1 MSERIADRRHD
12 PLLPN
17 AWIVARREYVE
28 RVRSRL
34 FVVSTLVLVVLAVL
48 VAFAPIF
55 VKAIDSGTTT
65 RVAVAAS
72 DEKLAER
79 AIAIMEGVLNAQ
91 AGGRGSDAAKPYA
104 FVPSPSR
111 AHAIDDVSAA
121 RVDAALVAQ
130 RTASGAIDFT
140 FYTGEGIGPDRAQL
154 VGVGTLAVAILD
166 WTSSNTVVGREFT
179 LPTLD
184 VIAAGGP
191 TAGGAPITNAEFT
204 GRRVVGIV
212 FVVLI
217 FLLLVVYGMWVAAGV
232 VAEKTSRVMELIVAA
247 GSARQLLVG
256 KVVGIGLA
264 GFTQYACVLAP
275 ALLALVLQDQIAT
288 VIFGQADASIS
299 LSLAALTPGL
309 LGAYAL
315 YVVLGFV
322 LYGCIYAAA
331 GSLVSRPEDLQT
343 ISLPLSLI
351 AVAGYMVALL
361 SLSGGLPSVT
371 RFASFVPFWS
381 PFVMTTRLSVSRVEP
396 RELLVS
402 FGLLVATIGLAIAL
416 ATRAYAAGVLLYGQ
430 RPGLRAVLH
439 TIR

>member
-1 MSERIADRRHD
+1 MSRHD

-17 AWIVARREYVE
+17 AWIVARREFVE

-34 FVVSTLVLVVLAVL
+34 FVVSTLVLATLAVL

-65 RVAVAAS
+65 RVAVVAS
-72 DEKLAER
+72 DEALAQR
-79 AIAIMEGVLNAQ
+79 AIGIMEGVLNAQ
-91 AGGRGSDAAKPYA
+91 AGGTGSGVKPYA
-104 FVPSPSR
+104 FLPGTNR
-111 AHAIDDVSAA
+111 DQALEDVQWG

-130 RTASGAIDFT
+130 RTVTGAIDFT
-140 FYTGEGIGPDRAQL
+140 FYAGEGVGPDRAQL

-166 WTSSNTVVGREFT
+166 WTSANTVVGQQFQI
-179 LPTLD
+179 PTLD
-184 VIAAGGP
+184 VVAAGGP
-191 TAGGAPITNAEFT
+191 TAGGAPISNAEFA

-247 GSARQLLVG
+247 ASPRQLLVG
-256 KVVGIGLA
+256 KVAGIGAA

-275 ALLALVLQDQIAT
+275 ALTALVLQDQISAAL
-288 VIFGQADASIS
+288 FGPGESIAP
-299 LSLAALTPGL
+299 SLAALTPGL
-309 LGAYAL
+309 LAAYAL
-315 YVVLGFV
+315 FFVLGFA

-351 AVAGYMVALL
+351 AVAGYMIALL
-361 SLSGGLPSVT
+361 SLSGGMPALT

-381 PFVMTTRLSVSRVEP
+381 PLVMTTRLTVGRVDPSELALSFAILIVSIGIA
-396 RELLVS
+396 LV
-402 FGLLVATIGLAIAL
+402 L
-416 ATRAYAAGVLLYGQ
+416 ATRVYAAGILLYGQ
-430 RPGLRAVLH
+430 RPGLRAVLRA
-439 TIR
+439 IR

>member
-1 MSERIADRRHD
+1 VSRHD

-17 AWIVARREYVE
+17 AWIVAKREYVE

-34 FVVSTLVLVVLAVL
+34 FVISTLVLVLLAVL

-55 VKAIDSGTTT
+55 VRAIDSGTTT
-65 RVAVAAS
+65 RVAVVAS
-72 DEKLAER
+72 DPALAER
-79 AIAIMEGVLNAQ
+79 SIAIMEGVLNAQ
-91 AGGRGSDAAKPYA
+91 SGVGNTGGGAKPYS
-104 FVPSPSR
+104 FIPSASV
-111 AHAIDDVSAA
+111 AQALDDVTAGV
-121 RVDAALVAQ
+121 VDAALVAQ
-130 RTASGAIDFT
+130 RSIDGAIDFT

-166 WTSSNTVVGREFT
+166 WTSSNSVVGREFAV
-179 LPTLD
+179 PTLD

-191 TAGGAPITNAEFT
+191 SAGGAPISNAEFT

-247 GSARQLLVG
+247 ASPRQLLVG
-256 KVVGIGLA
+256 KVLGIGAA
-264 GFTQYACVLAP
+264 GFTQYACVLTP
-275 ALLALVLQDQIAT
+275 ALIALALQDQIASAL
-288 VIFGQADASIS
+288 FGATDAIAP
-299 LSLAALTPGL
+299 SLAALTPGL
-309 LGAYAL
+309 IGAYAL
-315 YVVLGFV
+315 FFVLGFV

-371 RFASFVPFWS
+371 RVASFIPFWS
-381 PFVMTTRLSVSRVEP
+381 PFVMTTRLTVGRVEP
-396 RELLVS
+396 WELALSFAILIGTIAVALV
-402 FGLLVATIGLAIAL
+402 L
-416 ATRAYAAGVLLYGQ
+416 ATRVYAAGVLLYGQ
-430 RPGLRAVLH
+430 RPGLMAVVRAVRH
-439 TIR
+439 PV